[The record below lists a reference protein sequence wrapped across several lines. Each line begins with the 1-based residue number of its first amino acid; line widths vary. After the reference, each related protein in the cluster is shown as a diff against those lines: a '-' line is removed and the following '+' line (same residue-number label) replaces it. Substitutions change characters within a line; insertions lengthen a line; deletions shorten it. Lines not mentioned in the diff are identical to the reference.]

1 MVGLTNYSTH
11 GIIYPIVDSLL
22 NISGE
27 IMAESFGTKL
37 REYRRQADMSQ
48 RELAR
53 RIGRDFSYISKV
65 ENGRLPPPA
74 ADTVVKIC
82 EVLNIEPNELLALTG
97 KLPSDVQSS
106 VSTSERAQ
114 RFLREAQEFALSEEE
129 WDSMIHSLRRL
140 RE

>member
-1 MVGLTNYSTH
+1 MT
-11 GIIYPIVDSLL
+11 
-22 NISGE
+22 
-27 IMAESFGTKL
+27 ESFGTKL
-37 REYRRQADMSQ
+37 REYRRKAGVSQ

-53 RIGRDFSYISKV
+53 RIGRDFSYISKL
-65 ENGRLPPPA
+65 ENDRLPPPA

-106 VSTSERAQ
+106 VSTSESAQ
-114 RFLREAQEFALSEEE
+114 RFLREAQGLALSEEE

>member
-1 MVGLTNYSTH
+1 
-11 GIIYPIVDSLL
+11 
-22 NISGE
+22 
-27 IMAESFGTKL
+27 MAESFGTKL
-37 REYRRQADMSQ
+37 REYRRQANMSQ

-65 ENGRLPPPA
+65 ENDRLPPPA

-82 EVLNIEPNELLALTG
+82 EVLNIETDELLALTG

-106 VSTSERAQ
+106 VSTSKRAQ
-114 RFLREAQEFALSEEE
+114 RFLREVQELALSEEE
-129 WDSMIHSLRRL
+129 WDLMIHSLQRL

>member
-1 MVGLTNYSTH
+1 MS
-11 GIIYPIVDSLL
+11 
-22 NISGE
+22 
-27 IMAESFGTKL
+27 ESFGTKL
-37 REYRRQADMSQ
+37 REYRRRVGMSQ

-65 ENGRLPPPA
+65 ENDRLPPPA

-97 KLPSDVQSS
+97 KLPSDVRLS
-106 VSTSERAQ
+106 VSTSESAQ
-114 RFLREAQEFALSEEE
+114 RFLREAQELALSEEE
-129 WDSMIHSLRRL
+129 WDSMIQSLWRL